1 MCQQELNGCEDMV
14 THFSVDEDDD
24 GFIDYA
30 QLEQNNEVGKKE
42 CVDEANSIHAEIQ
55 RRLITRT

>member
-1 MCQQELNGCEDMV
+1 MDCESMV

-30 QLEQNNEVGKKE
+30 QLEQNNEVQ
-42 CVDEANSIHAEIQ
+42 DPYYQQAI
-55 RRLITRT
+55 